1 MNAQEN
7 KTSEPT
13 PEQLLKILDLQM
25 ESMRSKRAHSTNRNT
40 IRAASILLVLL
51 IAGGALV
58 ALMMMLNELR
68 DRHPQTGSASAE
80 SLHQ

>member
-13 PEQLLKILDLQM
+13 PEQLLKMLDLQM
-25 ESMRSKRAHSTNRNT
+25 HAMRSKREHQSNRGT

-51 IAGGALV
+51 VAGGALA
-58 ALMMMLNELR
+58 ALMMMLDDLR
-68 DRHPQTGSASAE
+68 DKRREPARANLEATGR
-80 SLHQ
+80 

>member
-13 PEQLLKILDLQM
+13 PEQLLKMLDLQM

-40 IRAASILLVLL
+40 IRAASILIVLL
-51 IAGGALV
+51 VAGGALA
-58 ALMMMLNELR
+58 ALMMMLDSLR
-68 DRHPQTGSASAE
+68 DARPQAGSASVE